1 MGSNMKIF
9 GIISLLS
16 AFLVVD
22 ANRQCR
28 NEMNTLFGAAERKAH
43 HQKWK
48 VICAKNKGFLD
59 DCEKRGRF
67 KKRCNAAR
75 DLLTEILPKFEELE
89 GSMCLK
95 LAAKVCKR
103 PESVETKNDK
113 AEVKEDKEEK
123 GEVKEDKED
132 KGKKDEKKKNEKRPE
147 NKEQKDKKSKES
159 WKQKAKQRF
168 EQKFAQAKKMC
179 EEKNKCHFYE
189 KLKKIKAKFE
199 AMQAAKE

>member
-1 MGSNMKIF
+1 MGNMKIF

-123 GEVKEDKED
+123 GEVKEDKEEKGEVKED
-132 KGKKDEKKKNEKRPE
+132 KKEKGRSEGGQRRKRRPE
-147 NKEQKDKKSKES
+147 KKEQKIKRILETESQTKS
-159 WKQKAKQRF
+159 
-168 EQKFAQAKKMC
+168 
-179 EEKNKCHFYE
+179 
-189 KLKKIKAKFE
+189 
-199 AMQAAKE
+199 